1 MCVYIDTPVIQRMLR
16 IGAKAAT
23 ANTTAAT
30 DSSNNNNK
38 DNDSNVAN
46 DDDEMILLFVR
57 IVGEPYC
64 CLGPV
69 SLLNCNVDRH
79 PLVFH
84 WQLLEFDNLVS
95 GNCMQQFQRILK
107 VSPMS

>member
-1 MCVYIDTPVIQRMLR
+1 MLR
-16 IGAKAAT
+16 IGAAA
-23 ANTTAAT
+23 AAEAK
-30 DSSNNNNK
+30 SSK
-38 DNDSNVAN
+38 RNDKQAEKPTPSISPE
-46 DDDEMILLFVR
+46 DPEMILLFVR

-64 CLGPV
+64 CLGPL

-84 WQLLEFDNLVS
+84 WQLREYDTLVS
-95 GNCMQQFQRILK
+95 GPHKEHFQRILR